1 MKDFLP
7 SSPYLFRIIKIAMAL
22 LLGILLLLAMVI
34 PAPLNEP
41 ANITQ
46 TPNPAKAAWFFLWI
60 QELVSY
66 STHLIYIIMLVGLC
80 FFLLP
85 YLPGISEAKQ
95 AKWLPKDQQWVN
107 AVTLFTFLGIL
118 VLTIIAMFFRGENWA
133 FVSLF

>member
-7 SSPYLFRIIKIAMAL
+7 SSPYLFRIVKIAMVL
-22 LLGILLLLAMVI
+22 LVGILLLLAMVV

-46 TPNPAKAAWFFLWI
+46 TPNPAKAAWFFLWV
-60 QELVSY
+60 QELASY
-66 STHLIYIIMLVGLC
+66 SKYFVYMIILIGL
-80 FFLLP
+80 FFLLLP
-85 YLPGISEAKQ
+85 FLPGISEAKQ

-107 AVTLFTFLGIL
+107 TFTLIIFFG
-118 VLTIIAMFFRGENWA
+118 VSALTMIAMFFRGRNWV

>member
-7 SSPYLFRIIKIAMAL
+7 SSPYLFRIIKIAMVL
-22 LLGILLLLAMVI
+22 LVGILLLLAMVV

-60 QELVSY
+60 QELASY
-66 STHLIYIIMLVGLC
+66 SKYLVYMIMLIGL
-80 FFLLP
+80 FFLLLP
-85 YLPGISEAKQ
+85 FLPGISEAKQ

-107 AVTLFTFLGIL
+107 IVTLIIFFGISA
-118 VLTIIAMFFRGENWA
+118 LTIIAIFFRGENWA